1 LVSAALSVKL
11 PVGAGEDFLGPQ
23 PYCLAQT
30 ITAFAPPSQ
39 LAPVVPS
46 MCRAFPPAQ

>member
-11 PVGAGEDFLGPQ
+11 PAGADEEFDGAQ
-23 PYCLAQT
+23 PYRLAQT
-30 ITAFAPPSQ
+30 ITAFASPSQ

>member
-1 LVSAALSVKL
+1 LVSAALSVKR
-11 PVGAGEDFLGPQ
+11 PAGADEDFHGAQ

-46 MCRAFPPAQ
+46 MCGAFPPAQ